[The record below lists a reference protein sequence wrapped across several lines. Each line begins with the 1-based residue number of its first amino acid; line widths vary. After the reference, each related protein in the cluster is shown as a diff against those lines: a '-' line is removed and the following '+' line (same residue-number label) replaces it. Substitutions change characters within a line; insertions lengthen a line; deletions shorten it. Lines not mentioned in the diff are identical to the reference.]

1 MPYPDWIALAQE
13 MRRKSKRLVEL
24 PTTWR
29 TVPPHCLPF
38 LGSIRNLETLPWHLG
53 KFSWQS
59 MAPFGSRFRVN
70 DVGLADDWRDSS
82 QSVKNANIDHHN
94 IMSTLAN
101 TTWNLEQDEMPSN
114 ITITLKFGPNQAPP
128 NGSGGPGTMTI
139 IDPTNPPPYD
149 TPFVWVETGDGA
161 FLLQLQNQS
170 PSYTT
175 LTTYTGT
182 HANRAGSGWF
192 SNFNVNFSKTKFSM
206 VKSA

>member
-1 MPYPDWIALAQE
+1 
-13 MRRKSKRLVEL
+13 
-24 PTTWR
+24 
-29 TVPPHCLPF
+29 
-38 LGSIRNLETLPWHLG
+38 
-53 KFSWQS
+53 
-59 MAPFGSRFRVN
+59 
-70 DVGLADDWRDSS
+70 
-82 QSVKNANIDHHN
+82 
-94 IMSTLAN
+94 MSTLAN
-101 TTWNLEQDEMPSN
+101 TTWSLEQDGMPSN

-128 NGSGGPGTMTI
+128 SGSGGPGTMTI
-139 IDPTNPPPYD
+139 IDPANPPSYS